1 VTRSRG
7 ARARAQARAA
17 RQRRNRLIL
26 LAGVAALGAVVALIV
41 AGGVLRDGGGGLDIS
56 ASRQGRVLGSPAAP
70 VVITAWEDFQ
80 CPVCKAANDSVLAR
94 IERDYVETGKAQL
107 QFRHFAFL
115 GQESLWAAQAAECA
129 VEQERFWE
137 YHNALFARQAGEN
150 RGAFAVTRLKA
161 IASEVGL
168 DRPSFDAC
176 LDSRRYAALIDE
188 ERREGERLGVKAT
201 PTFFVDGRRVPD
213 WRDETTFRH
222 LIERALLAAQ

>member
-1 VTRSRG
+1 V
-7 ARARAQARAA
+7 RAA

-94 IERDYVETGKAQL
+94 IERDYVETGKTQL

-176 LDSRRYAALIDE
+176 LDSGRYAALIDE
-188 ERREGERLGVKAT
+188 ERREGERRGVDGT

-213 WRDETTFRH
+213 WRDETTFRD
-222 LIERALLAAQ
+222 LIESALLAAQ